1 MTRTLIRIGL
11 ALAGNAIGLLVAAL
25 LLDKMDVSGA
35 AFVIAVVIFTVLTA
49 VLEPLIVKLTS
60 SKAEV
65 LEGASALITTLLAL
79 IITALI
85 SDGLD
90 ISGAG
95 TWILATIIVWIVTII
110 AGVVLARVVLK
121 GADDRK

>member
-1 MTRTLIRIGL
+1 MTRTIIRVGL
-11 ALAGNAIGLLVAAL
+11 ALVGNAIGLLVASL
-25 LLDKMDVSGA
+25 LLDDMDVSGA
-35 AFVIAVVIFTVLTA
+35 AFLIAVVIFTVLTA
-49 VLEPLIVKLTS
+49 VIEPVIVKLTS

-79 IITALI
+79 VITAWI

-95 TWILATIIVWIVTII
+95 TWILATVIVWFVTLI
-110 AGVVLARVVLK
+110 AGVVLARFVLK
-121 GADDRK
+121 GATDRK

>member
-11 ALAGNAIGLLVAAL
+11 SLAGNAIGLLVASL

-35 AFVIAVVIFTVLTA
+35 AFLIAVVIFTVLTA
-49 VLEPLIVKLTS
+49 VIEPLIAKLTS
-60 SKAEV
+60 SKAEA

-95 TWILATIIVWIVTII
+95 TWILATVIVWIVTLI
-110 AGVVLARVVLK
+110 AGVVLARFVIK
-121 GADDRK
+121 GTTDSK

>member
-1 MTRTLIRIGL
+1 MTRILIRVGL
-11 ALAGNAIGLLVAAL
+11 SLAGNAIGLLVASL

-35 AFVIAVVIFTVLTA
+35 AFLIAVVIFTVLTA
-49 VLEPLIVKLTS
+49 VIEPLIAKLTS
-60 SKAEV
+60 SKAEA

-95 TWILATIIVWIVTII
+95 TWILATVIVWIVTLI
-110 AGVVLARVVLK
+110 AGVVLARFVIK
-121 GADDRK
+121 GTTDSK

>member
-1 MTRTLIRIGL
+1 MTRTIIRVGL
-11 ALAGNAIGLLVAAL
+11 ALVGNAIGLLVASL
-25 LLDKMDVSGA
+25 LLDDMDVSGA
-35 AFVIAVVIFTVLTA
+35 AFLIAVVIFTVLTA
-49 VLEPLIVKLTS
+49 VIEPLIVKLTS
-60 SKAEV
+60 SKVEV

-79 IITALI
+79 VITAWV

-95 TWILATIIVWIVTII
+95 TWILATVIVWFVTLI
-110 AGVVLARVVLK
+110 AGVVLARFVLK